1 MAQLVH
7 SAQRAAYNVA
17 IRQAI
22 KYVKKD
28 GADKYEQIGK
38 LIDLVEKLTG
48 SNYPP
53 EGYAKARQLLANPDE
68 KWARFL
74 ARSLDELDDNVIATT
89 LLNLGF
95 ETFIEGTKQ
104 IRENRKKYDCNI
116 PWLILFDPTSACN
129 LRCTGCWAAEYG
141 HKLNLTYDEM
151 SKLVSEG
158 KELGT
163 HLFLLTGGEPMV
175 RKKDILRLAEEH
187 NDCMYHIFTN
197 GTLIDEE
204 FCREAQRLGNIAFGI
219 SLEGFEEVNDGRR
232 GAGVF
237 DKVMKAF
244 DLLKQY
250 GLLFGVSI
258 CYTRANI
265 ATITS
270 DEYLD
275 MIIEKGCRYAW
286 YFHYMPVGN
295 DADEN
300 LLPTMDQRVYMLHRV
315 REIRHDK
322 MLFAFDFQNDGEFVG
337 GCIAGGRNYIH
348 VNSNGD
354 VEPCVFIHFSNANI
368 REKRLL
374 ECLKQPL
381 FEEYR
386 NRQPFNKNLLRPC
399 PMLENPEILQAMVK
413 RAGAHSTD
421 LTSPEST
428 AHLCEKCEH
437 YAEEWAPIADAIWAE
452 KPHPEHKYE
461 NFKNWHPKDDPADWY
476 SNKDSMTD
484 YEYEDDRQM
493 AIEIAERKA
502 AKKAAC
508 E

>member
-1 MAQLVH
+1 MAPLVH

-38 LIDLVEKLTG
+38 LIDLVERLTG

-295 DADEN
+295 DAD
-300 LLPTMDQRVYMLHRV
+300 
-315 REIRHDK
+315 
-322 MLFAFDFQNDGEFVG
+322 VG

-368 REKRLL
+368 REKSLL

-421 LTSPEST
+421 LTSPESA

-461 NFKNWHPKDDPADWY
+461 NFKNWHPKGQKRRPANKERYEDMGTDPAKRVRPLY
-476 SNKDSMTD
+476 NCNKAVT
-484 YEYEDDRQM
+484 
-493 AIEIAERKA
+493 IL
-502 AKKAAC
+502 
-508 E
+508 

>member
-38 LIDLVEKLTG
+38 LIDLVERLTG

-265 ATITS
+265 ATAATRGISTT
-270 DEYLD
+270 
-275 MIIEKGCRYAW
+275 CRSA
-286 YFHYMPVGN
+286 
-295 DADEN
+295 
-300 LLPTMDQRVYMLHRV
+300 TMRMRTFSRRWTRESTCCTGSVRSVTTRCCLH
-315 REIRHDK
+315 
-322 MLFAFDFQNDGEFVG
+322 
-337 GCIAGGRNYIH
+337 
-348 VNSNGD
+348 
-354 VEPCVFIHFSNANI
+354 
-368 REKRLL
+368 
-374 ECLKQPL
+374 
-381 FEEYR
+381 
-386 NRQPFNKNLLRPC
+386 
-399 PMLENPEILQAMVK
+399 
-413 RAGAHSTD
+413 
-421 LTSPEST
+421 LTSRMTASLSAAASPAAETTSMST
-428 AHLCEKCEH
+428 RTGMWSRACSF
-437 YAEEWAPIADAIWAE
+437 I
-452 KPHPEHKYE
+452 
-461 NFKNWHPKDDPADWY
+461 F
-476 SNKDSMTD
+476 
-484 YEYEDDRQM
+484 QM
-493 AIEIAERKA
+493 PTSGRRASLSA
-502 AKKAAC
+502 
-508 E
+508 